1 MGLLMVVELIGLSG
15 EVQILR
21 KGDMHSS
28 KSITVEALNLFDSLF
43 FDISPDIRE
52 FKKMHDYSK
61 DQVEDISRSMAKYKL
76 KGKSREQ
83 EGEYIFLPI

>member
-1 MGLLMVVELIGLSG
+1 MPIGLLMVVELIGLSG

-76 KGKSREQ
+76 KGKSR
-83 EGEYIFLPI
+83 